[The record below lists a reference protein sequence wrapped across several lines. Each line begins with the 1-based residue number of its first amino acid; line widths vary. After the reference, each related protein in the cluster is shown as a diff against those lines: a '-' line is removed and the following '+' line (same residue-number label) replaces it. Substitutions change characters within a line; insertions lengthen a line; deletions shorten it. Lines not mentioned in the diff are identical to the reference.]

1 MLLGKYPG
9 QIPIDLKRE
18 PDLQLARDR
27 VLEIVLRGGATD
39 LFCLQVGGRV
49 GVRVSESGGRVVL
62 MVCLAIC
69 RIRCLLF
76 VSNPVNIDEA

>member
-39 LFCLQVGGRV
+39 LFCLQVG
-49 GVRVSESGGRVVL
+49 RVSESRGGIVL
-62 MVCLAIC
+62 WHALPPVG
-69 RIRCLLF
+69 CLLF
-76 VSNPVNIDEA
+76 VSIKYG